1 MNDQSSRS
9 HSIFTVYLETEENGK
24 IRSGKL
30 NLVDLAGSERVGKTN
45 ATGQTFDE
53 GKKIN
58 LSLTALG
65 GVIDALS
72 SNRKHI
78 PYKDSKLT
86 RLLAD
91 SLGGNTK
98 TVMFANISPASY
110 NYE

>member
-9 HSIFTVYLETEENGK
+9 HSLFTVYLEIEENGK

-65 GVIDALS
+65 SVIDALS
-72 SNRKHI
+72 
-78 PYKDSKLT
+78 
-86 RLLAD
+86 
-91 SLGGNTK
+91 
-98 TVMFANISPASY
+98 
-110 NYE
+110 